1 MNNKR
6 LPTTYRHAKH
16 VFFSAIIDIV
26 ILLVSF
32 LAAFSV
38 RGVMTPLESVAGIRL
53 ILFSAGMTV
62 GIFYSFGIYKNLWDR
77 TSGHGITL
85 IINAVATCT
94 LLILIINTLVQRQ
107 PLPYSIILI
116 GNLLALGGFIAVR
129 YRSRMISGLSWRW
142 QAIWN
147 RKFPKSKMRVL
158 IIGAGQSGSELAV
171 QLKHRSDKKYA
182 VVGFVDD
189 DPEKQGMYVE
199 GCPIIGGRNTI
210 GRLVELHN
218 IDLVAVAIHN
228 ISGPDFRD
236 ILTQCESTKAL
247 IKVIPD
253 TRALLNVRQNAGLL
267 RDVQPEDLLGRSL
280 ITHHEDVDLSP
291 VINKVVLVTGAAGS
305 IGSELARQ
313 LPNYRPQKLIL
324 LDCNESGLY
333 DLSIELKAHYPQAQL
348 VYSLTNITDQDAL
361 DGVFAKHRP
370 QVVFHA
376 AAYKHVPMLEEH
388 PTEAIRVNI
397 GGTRKLA
404 ELARQYEVERFVLI
418 STDKAVNPSSVMGAS
433 KRICEL
439 LIRAQSQQPK
449 NKTLYTSVR
458 FGNVLGSRG
467 SVVPTFNYQISQ
479 GGPIT
484 ITDKEMSRYFM
495 TIPEAV
501 NLVIHAAC
509 LTNGKEIFLLK
520 MGEEVR
526 IVDLAERMIRI
537 RGLRPYQDIE
547 IHFTGTRPGEK
558 IHEQLYDGAAES
570 ATETVH
576 PGIIQLN
583 TSDEPLNGDLLL
595 EWADRLLKHGID
607 SRQAPLHQLLWNMT
621 SSEKY
626 AILGEN
632 ETSEKTASNNVS
644 KTEDAQKAPASYS
657 SNGAIMPQSAAGSD

>member
-1 MNNKR
+1 MKNRNLR
-6 LPTTYRHAKH
+6 TFYRHTRH
-16 VFFSAIIDIV
+16 VFLSAVIDVFIM
-26 ILLVSF
+26 LVSF
-32 LAAFSV
+32 AAAFSV
-38 RGVMTPLESVAGIRL
+38 RGVITPLESAAGVRL
-53 ILFSAGMTV
+53 ILSGAAMLV
-62 GIFYSFGIYKNLWDR
+62 VIFYAFGIYKNLWER

-94 LLILIINTLVQRQ
+94 FLILVVNATVRPQ
-107 PLPYSIILI
+107 PLPFSIILI

-129 YRSRMISGLSWRW
+129 YRSRMVSGLSWRW

-147 RKFPKSKMRVL
+147 YKFPKPSTRVL

-171 QLKHRSDKKYA
+171 QLKHRSDKRYRL
-182 VVGFVDD
+182 VGFVDD
-189 DPEKQGMYVE
+189 DAEKHGMYIE
-199 GCPIIGGRNTI
+199 GSQILGGRQAI
-210 GRLVELHN
+210 GRLVEFHN

-228 ISGPDFRD
+228 ISGPEFRD
-236 ILTQCESTKAL
+236 ILTQCESTNAL

-253 TRALLNVRQNAGLL
+253 TRALMNVRQNAALL

-280 ITHHEDVDLSP
+280 ITHHEDVDLAP
-291 VINKVVLVTGAAGS
+291 VTSKVILVTGAAGS

-313 LPNYRPQKLIL
+313 LPTYRPVKLIL
-324 LDCNESGLY
+324 LDSNESGLY
-333 DLSIELKAHYPQAQL
+333 DLSIELRASFPGAQL
-348 VYSLTNITDQDAL
+348 VYTLANITDREAVEA
-361 DGVFAKHRP
+361 VFNKYRP
-370 QVVFHA
+370 HVVFHA
-376 AAYKHVPMLEEH
+376 AAYKHVPILEDF
-388 PTEAIRVNI
+388 PNEAIRVNI
-397 GGTRKLA
+397 GGTRNLA
-404 ELARQYEVERFVLI
+404 ELAQQYGVERFVLI

-439 LIRAQSQQPK
+439 LTRALSQK
-449 NKTLYTSVR
+449 EGNKTLYTSVR

-509 LTNGKEIFLLK
+509 LTRGKEIFLLK

-526 IVDLAERMIRI
+526 ILDLAERMIRM

-547 IHFTGTRPGEK
+547 ILFTGVRPGEK

-583 TSDEPLNGDLLL
+583 ADENLDGVALLQWAANLRQNGIETGREPL
-595 EWADRLLKHGID
+595 R
-607 SRQAPLHQLLWNMT
+607 QLLWNMT
-621 SSEKY
+621 SNEKY
-626 AILGEN
+626 AILGHDDPPKEEAKKDEPKQAAPTFSTN
-632 ETSEKTASNNVS
+632 GINLSQTAS
-644 KTEDAQKAPASYS
+644 AP
-657 SNGAIMPQSAAGSD
+657 GTD

>member
-1 MNNKR
+1 MNNNN
-6 LPTTYRHAKH
+6 LSTTYRHARH
-16 VFFSAIIDIV
+16 ILLSAITDII

-32 LAAFSV
+32 MAAFSV
-38 RGVMTPLESVAGIRL
+38 RGVMTPLESADGVRL

-62 GIFYSFGIYKNLWDR
+62 GIFYSFGIYKNLWAR

-85 IINAVATCT
+85 IINAVATST
-94 LLILIINTLVQRQ
+94 IFTMIVNTAVRQQ

-116 GNLLALGGFIAVR
+116 GNVLALGGFIAVR

-147 RKFPKSKMRVL
+147 RKFPKPKTRVL

-171 QLKHRSDKKYA
+171 QLKHRSDKKYH

-189 DPEKQGMYVE
+189 DPEKLGMYVE
-199 GCPIIGGRNTI
+199 GCQILGGRQMI

-228 ISGPDFRD
+228 IPGPDFRD

-291 VINKVVLVTGAAGS
+291 VTNKVILVTGAAGS

-313 LPNYRPQKLIL
+313 LPNYRPLKLIL

-333 DLSIELKAHYPQAQL
+333 DLSIELKSHFPQAQL
-348 VYSLTNITDQDAL
+348 AYTLANITDQDAL
-361 DGVFAKHRP
+361 EAIFEKYHP

-388 PTEAIRVNI
+388 PNEAIRVNI

-404 ELARQYEVERFVLI
+404 ELSRKYEVERFVLI

-439 LIRAQSQQPK
+439 LIRAQSQQPE

-526 IVDLAERMIRI
+526 ILDLAERMIRL

-558 IHEQLYDGAAES
+558 LHEQLYDGAAES

-583 TSDEPLNGDLLL
+583 AANELMDSNLLL
-595 EWADRLLKHGID
+595 QWVGYLQKNGID
-607 SRQAPLHQLLWNMT
+607 SKQAPLRQLLWNMT

-626 AILGEN
+626 AILGEDGPD
-632 ETSEKTASNNVS
+632 EKNPV
-644 KTEDAQKAPASYS
+644 KTEAALKTSVTYS
-657 SNGAIMPQSAAGSD
+657 ANGSKMPQSAAGSD